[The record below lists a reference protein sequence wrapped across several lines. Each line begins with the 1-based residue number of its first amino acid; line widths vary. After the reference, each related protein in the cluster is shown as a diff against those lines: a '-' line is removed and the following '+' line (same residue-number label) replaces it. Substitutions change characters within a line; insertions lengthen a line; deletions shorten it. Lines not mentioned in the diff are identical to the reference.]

1 MESSQRQTE
10 KTSDP
15 AGVPWRAV
23 AGSLGL
29 HLLVL
34 AMLVP
39 QFAPEGRQV
48 PPDRVLQGRLTSSPV
63 PVEEKVQFAPQ
74 VVAAKPVS
82 THRTTP
88 LIAPA
93 AVPPA
98 PTFEPQPSATAET
111 GGLPAAPEV
120 VSPATVAVAQEWR
133 DAGPDA
139 AGLRQYRL
147 SLAGEAK
154 RFRRYPEAARR
165 EGLSGTAEIRVAVMA
180 GERLAELSRS
190 SGHAALDAA
199 ALDMLKQAASR
210 AQLPE
215 SLRGRQ
221 FAVLLPVV
229 FEVEE

>member
-1 MESSQRQTE
+1 MESSQRRTE
-10 KTSDP
+10 KTSNP

-34 AMLVP
+34 AMLAP
-39 QFAPEGRQV
+39 QFAPDGRQL
-48 PPDRVLQGRLTSSPV
+48 PTDRVLQGRLMPLAV
-63 PVEEKVQFAPQ
+63 PMEEKPQ
-74 VVAAKPVS
+74 LVPKPVAVRPVLA
-82 THRTTP
+82 HR
-88 LIAPA
+88 IAPSATPA

-98 PTFEPQPSATAET
+98 PTFEPPSQAPVEP
-111 GGLPAAPEV
+111 GGLPAAREV
-120 VSPATVAVAQEWR
+120 TGPATVAVAQEWR

-165 EGLSGTAEIRVAVMA
+165 EGLSGTAEIRVAVTA
-180 GERLAELSRS
+180 GEQLAELSRS

-199 ALDMLKQAASR
+199 ALDMLRQAAQR